1 LEAEVSAAN
10 EQRLL
15 LGRLV
20 RCADLIAP
28 ERSVVLSREVIS
40 ELRREVS
47 EWRDRLLDP
56 DEPRLIDYEATC
68 LVEIMAELTYARADQ
83 DRARESRAEMYLD
96 KFRVML
102 RGDYDIAER
111 EAALRG
117 DA

>member
-1 LEAEVSAAN
+1 MSATT
-10 EQRLL
+10 EQRKL
-15 LGRLV
+15 LGWLV
-20 RCADLIAP
+20 RCADMIGP
-28 ERSVVLSREVIS
+28 ERSISLSREVIS
-40 ELRREVS
+40 ELRNEVAT
-47 EWRDRLLDP
+47 WRDRPLDP

>member
-1 LEAEVSAAN
+1 MSRAA
-10 EQRLL
+10 EQRAL

-28 ERSVVLSREVIS
+28 DRAIVLSREVIA
-40 ELRREVS
+40 ELRRDVAA
-47 EWRDRLLDP
+47 WRARLLDP
-56 DEPRLIDYEATC
+56 DAPRLIDYEATC

-83 DRARESRAEMYLD
+83 DRGRESRAEMYLD
-96 KFRVML
+96 RFRVML

-111 EAALRG
+111 AAVLRG